1 MSDTTQ
7 SQTDTNKPQPNQ
19 PQTKKPLPKVEGS
32 ATSEGAAEAAAAAE
46 EHKTETRLNRA
57 YTRIKQAGKALKTG
71 AEAVAYANRFASN
84 KIMGGLQNFS
94 TTIVGSVANGI
105 VDELPPWIQKLGV
118 GKGAELLT
126 TLTSKTFGLLVPE
139 LKKKKIEDQQ
149 DDKEKSEEAKAEEE
163 KKAKEEEKKSLLEK
177 INDNT
182 ESSNQTISE
191 IDEIL
196 KKEFASLVGE
206 DDEGNDDSQSKL
218 ERESNRSGSTVENAP
233 TGTPSDPMT
242 VKIKESSNL
251 PKIKKEGGFLKGLL
265 LGILNPFKKL
275 KIIFMG
281 LLAGAAIIGTTLALM
296 LGKFKPILSVV
307 FKGIEAVGSFLFSVI
322 EKSVHLAEKGYETV
336 SEFFKS
342 AVEFFKN
349 GYDSICKFFESAVEF
364 FKTGFETVGDLVGT
378 FFKSIKSG
386 FSTIGTFFTSFFDKI
401 KNIFEKIGSFFKSV
415 FSGGIFEKIFG
426 KKEEPSTDSKIEREK
441 ASSPEQQSG
450 KKEEPGVVRRTAEN
464 ISQWA
469 NGKDLSENAKS
480 ATGLGAKISGQT
492 VANLGAKFI
501 TKKVIGALFGAAA
514 GALGTI
520 VAPGVGTAVGSAAGY
535 AVGELAGD
543 ALVNAGE
550 KVYSHFFGDEEKP
563 QTKID
568 EKIEELQT
576 KNKEPA
582 SPLQEVTPND
592 TGIVTEAKNTPRA
605 SVPVQTNKATETR
618 IRVNEEKAKI
628 TQVSSPST
636 VVVNNTSSNV
646 NNNTTQRTI
655 IMNDPKQLS
664 VNGSTIW

>member
-71 AEAVAYANRFASN
+71 AEAVAYANRFAGN
-84 KIMGGLQNFS
+84 KVMGGLQNFS

-149 DDKEKSEEAKAEEE
+149 DDKEKNEQAKAEEE

-182 ESSNQTISE
+182 ESSSITISE

-196 KKEFASLVGE
+196 KKEFANLVGE
-206 DDEGNDDSQSKL
+206 EESNDDSQSNL

-251 PKIKKEGGFLKGLL
+251 PKVKKEGGFLSGLL
-265 LGILNPFKKL
+265 LGLLNPLKKL
-275 KIIFMG
+275 KIVFMG

-322 EKSVHLAEKGYETV
+322 EKSVHLAVKGYETV
-336 SEFFKS
+336 SEFFGS

-378 FFKSIKSG
+378 FFESIKSG
-386 FSTIGTFFTSFFDKI
+386 FDAIGTFFTSFFDKI

-441 ASSPEQQSG
+441 ASSPEQQSDQ
-450 KKEEPGVVRRTAEN
+450 KDEPGVIRRTAEN
-464 ISQWA
+464 ISHKI
-469 NGKDLSENAKS
+469 NDKDLNENAKS
-480 ATGLGAKISGQT
+480 AAGLSTKIVGQT

-501 TKKVIGALFGAAA
+501 TKKAIGALFGAVA

-664 VNGSTIW
+664 VNGSVIW